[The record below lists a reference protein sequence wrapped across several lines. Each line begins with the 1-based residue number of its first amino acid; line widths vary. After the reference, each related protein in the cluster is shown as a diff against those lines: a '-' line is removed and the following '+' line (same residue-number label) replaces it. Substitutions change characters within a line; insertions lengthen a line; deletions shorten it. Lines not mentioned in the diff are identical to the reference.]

1 LWTSRDS
8 AELLRVEDLHVHY
21 PLPSSGLVRRGHAV
35 VRAVNGVSLGLNAG
49 ETLGLVGESGS
60 GKSTIGSAILR
71 MVSVTAGSITFDG
84 QDITS
89 YSSRQMKPL
98 RRQMQIIYQDP
109 FGSLSPRMRVRD
121 IIAEPL
127 TIHGACRDTGEKY
140 KRVDELLELVGLD
153 RTMGARFPH
162 EFSGGQRQRIG
173 IARGLALSPR
183 LLVCD
188 EPVSALDVSIQA
200 QIINLFVDLKKQLNL
215 SYLFIA
221 HDLAVVRQ
229 VCDRIAVMYLGRI
242 VEVADRN
249 ELYSRPLHPYTRAL
263 LSAVPIADPDAD
275 ISREAEFVK
284 GEPPSVLNPPSGCA
298 FRTRCPSAMEV
309 CAQIV
314 PPLRSIDRA
323 QVACH
328 LYPAPDR
335 ASKSAIGK
343 L

>member
-21 PLPSSGLVRRGHAV
+21 PLPGSGYVRRGHAV

-127 TIHGACRDTGEKY
+127 TIHDACRDTSEKY

-200 QIINLFVDLKKQLNL
+200 QIINLFVDLKRQLNL

-249 ELYSRPLHPYTRAL
+249 ELYARPLHPYTRAL

-275 ISREAEFVK
+275 ISREAELVK

-298 FRTRCPSAMEV
+298 FRTRCPLAMEV
-309 CAQIV
+309 CERIV
-314 PPLRSIDRA
+314 PDLRSVDRA
-323 QVACH
+323 EVACH
-328 LYPAPDR
+328 LYPA
-335 ASKSAIGK
+335 
-343 L
+343 

>member
-1 LWTSRDS
+1 
-8 AELLRVEDLHVHY
+8 
-21 PLPSSGLVRRGHAV
+21 
-35 VRAVNGVSLGLNAG
+35 
-49 ETLGLVGESGS
+49 
-60 GKSTIGSAILR
+60 
-71 MVSVTAGSITFDG
+71 
-84 QDITS
+84 
-89 YSSRQMKPL
+89 
-98 RRQMQIIYQDP
+98 
-109 FGSLSPRMRVRD
+109 
-121 IIAEPL
+121 
-127 TIHGACRDTGEKY
+127 
-140 KRVDELLELVGLD
+140 
-153 RTMGARFPH
+153 
-162 EFSGGQRQRIG
+162 
-173 IARGLALSPR
+173 LALSPR

-275 ISREAEFVK
+275 ISREAELVK
-284 GEPPSVLNPPSGCA
+284 GEPPSALNPPSGCA

-314 PPLRSIDRA
+314 PDLRSIDRA

-328 LYPAPDR
+328 LYSEPDR
-335 ASKSAIGK
+335 ASPRSSLGGHSETT
-343 L
+343 